1 MVKRVKRRGSVLPK
15 PADPAEVE
23 AALARIKSVVSEED
37 YAAIRAVVDAEP
49 RARAQLLAMQADE
62 AHLRKLLK
70 KRGVS
75 AP

>member
-1 MVKRVKRRGSVLPK
+1 MVKRLKRRGTVLPK
-15 PADPAEVE
+15 PADPKEVE
-23 AALARIKSVVSEED
+23 AALARIKSAVSEED
-37 YAAIRAVVDAEP
+37 YEAICAVVKAEP
-49 RARAQLLAMQADE
+49 LARAKLLAMQEDE